1 MNIGIITTPN
11 AKGQVVIPKKFRDKL
26 GISENTTLNIV
37 LGNDS
42 VQIYPISSVVKTIEA
57 NKALLKILEQTQGSW
72 AGDDWPKTEKK
83 QRKIEL
89 PASKR
94 AKNAW

>member
-11 AKGQVVIPKKFRDKL
+11 AKGQVVIPKRFRDKL

-37 LGNDS
+37 LGSDNI
-42 VQIYPISSVVKTIEA
+42 QIYPVAGVINTIKA
-57 NKALLKILEQTQGSW
+57 NKALLKTLEQTQGSW

-89 PASKR
+89 DASKR
-94 AKNAW
+94 RRSEW

>member
-1 MNIGIITTPN
+1 MNIGVITTPN

-37 LGNDS
+37 LDSDS
-42 VQIYPISSVVKTIEA
+42 VHIYPVSSVVKTIEA

-72 AGDDWPKTEKK
+72 ADDDWPKTAKK
-83 QRKIEL
+83 QRKSE
-89 PASKR
+89 
-94 AKNAW
+94 